1 MTNTTN
7 TEMNGLRN
15 LIEQEVNAVAVGADC
30 TAMPESLGILIPSLD
45 LQKTID
51 RIMKVVQAQQL
62 KLLDE
67 VVGALPEKR
76 TIGDYNDGGD
86 YNYRN
91 RRDAVDSAYN
101 EPINRVQAKLAAIKE
116 RIEHG

>member
-1 MTNTTN
+1 M
-7 TEMNGLRN
+7 MNNSELR
-15 LIEQEVNAVAVGADC
+15 EKVNELLWDIALNDEGDEKA
-30 TAMPESLGILIPSLD
+30 
-45 LQKTID
+45 ID
-51 RIMKVVQAQQL
+51 KVVVLVQAQQL

-67 VVGALPEKR
+67 IIGALPEKR

-101 EPINRVQAKLAAIKE
+101 EPINRVQAKLATIKE